1 MGGYLCVDLLG
12 RAGFATS
19 DFVWKALVVAYVE
32 PVLPAI
38 RGAGLQ
44 DPVEFLDDGFR

>member
-1 MGGYLCVDLLG
+1 MDLLG

-32 PVLPAI
+32 PVLTAV

-44 DPVEFLDDGFR
+44 DSVEFLDKSFR